1 MLAPRVGFLPRYL
14 PSTHAESGQV
24 GLRSLQELVKVTRTR
39 VHPAGLPWALWA
51 RGPASTPQGF
61 PGHCGPEELRR
72 RSRCLSVTPSFSSV
86 L

>member
-39 VHPAGLPWALWA
+39 VHPTVPREA